1 MFMLNFRIRGMEVSE
16 IEDLFRDVSLKGNF
30 QFFKIGIL
38 YLR

>member
-16 IEDLFRDVSLKGNF
+16 IEDLFRDVLSKEIF
-30 QFFKIGIL
+30 HFFKIDIL